1 MLVPNRYDTAS
12 PGWRYPLNPAAERG
26 DGVEQGVVV
35 GDEDDEL
42 TDDEGGGAGYWVEGE

>member
-1 MLVPNRYDTAS
+1 MPNRYDSAS
-12 PGWRYPLNPAAERG
+12 AGWRYPLNRAAERG

-42 TDDEGGGAGYWVEGE
+42 TDDEGGGAGYWVEGD